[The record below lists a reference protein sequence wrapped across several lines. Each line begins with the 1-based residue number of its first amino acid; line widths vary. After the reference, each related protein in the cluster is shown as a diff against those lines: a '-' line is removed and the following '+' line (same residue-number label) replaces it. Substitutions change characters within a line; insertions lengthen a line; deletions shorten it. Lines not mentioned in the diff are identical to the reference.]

1 MEQDGGPD
9 ESIEKAWR
17 LESEAGRRPFDSL
30 PLPPLPPPL
39 LPREEQEPCSGP
51 AGRQL
56 PKLPP
61 LSCFLLLR
69 GRTPDC
75 PCLPSLSVPLV
86 ILPSLSCPICLLFDV
101 CRVTLLL
108 LSLCRSET
116 NRALS
121 KQRCGRK
128 QVEHAAKAE
137 AILWRRSVSGLG
149 RDERVRGEGDRES
162 SGTGRGGAGSG
173 EGEGARA

>member
-9 ESIEKAWR
+9 ESIEEAWR

-30 PLPPLPPPL
+30 PLPPL

-51 AGRQL
+51 AGSAA
-56 PKLPP
+56 PEA
-61 LSCFLLLR
+61 
-69 GRTPDC
+69 
-75 PCLPSLSVPLV
+75 PSLELFSPAAGPDTGLPLPAFLVRAV

-101 CRVTLLL
+101 CRVILLL

-162 SGTGRGGAGSG
+162 SGTGRGGIGRG
-173 EGEGARA
+173 RRRARLS